1 MSQVTVIKQRLDGSF
16 QALLSHKKIN
26 RVTAMGNSR
35 LNVTGAD
42 PQLLVDSAQSDLET
56 ENHNEF
62 QM

>member
-1 MSQVTVIKQRLDGSF
+1 
-16 QALLSHKKIN
+16 
-26 RVTAMGNSR
+26 MGNSR